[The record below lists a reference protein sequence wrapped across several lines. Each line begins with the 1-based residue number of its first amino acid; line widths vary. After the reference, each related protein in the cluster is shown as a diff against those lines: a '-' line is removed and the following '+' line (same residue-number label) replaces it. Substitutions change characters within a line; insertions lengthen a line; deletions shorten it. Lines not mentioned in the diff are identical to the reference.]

1 MIKIY
6 ICEDIEEQRNRIR
19 SLVKDIILEEK
30 LDMTIEIASPNPME
44 ILNKAKEND
53 KDISLYFFDVDLNSN
68 INGIDLASKIR
79 EFDQRGFIVFI
90 TTHGEMSYLTFT
102 YKVEAM
108 DYIN

>member
-53 KDISLYFFDVDLNSN
+53 KDISLRSEERRV
-68 INGIDLASKIR
+68 GKECASMCR
-79 EFDQRGFIVFI
+79 SRWSPY
-90 TTHGEMSYLTFT
+90 H
-102 YKVEAM
+102 
-108 DYIN
+108 